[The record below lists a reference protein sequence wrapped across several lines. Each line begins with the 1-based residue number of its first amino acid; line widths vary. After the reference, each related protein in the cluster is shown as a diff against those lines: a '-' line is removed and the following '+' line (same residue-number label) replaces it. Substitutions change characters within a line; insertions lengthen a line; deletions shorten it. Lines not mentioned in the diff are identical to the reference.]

1 MGLHRRPRSGSREKI
16 DGFGALRDVPTLAPA
31 APVGASKQRRERP
44 DAGEVPPKPWQSP
57 PFREPLAPRPK
68 VALPATQEDRE
79 PAYPPASKS

>member
-1 MGLHRRPRSGSREKI
+1 MGLHRRQRSGFRERI
-16 DGFGALRDVPTLAPA
+16 GGSGALRDVPTLALA
-31 APVGASKQRRERP
+31 ARVGVSKPQRERA

-57 PFREPLAPRPK
+57 PFRGPLALRPR